1 MWLESLPQ
9 PQQKGASSCKDA
21 HIHMAFP
28 AWEATVRSSTCT
40 QGSGRLNQVASLRQ
54 TMEANHE
61 SLIPGPVLCDWP
73 IKSLFLPGLNASLS
87 MSTLASF
94 QDSVALSPFPVWL
107 GIVFSLPLC
116 PCNSHRTQ
124 QKLER
129 YALTALSCLCDTP
142 SHQRQH
148 QPITDCRH
156 RSAPQCPCR
165 LSHWRTFWNSE
176 PGLPKTQSCRD
187 QQ

>member
-1 MWLESLPQ
+1 MVGES
-9 PQQKGASSCKDA
+9 ASASAERGKFLKDA
-21 HIHMAFP
+21 CIHMALP

-61 SLIPGPVLCDWP
+61 GLIPGPVLCDWS

-87 MSTLASF
+87 MSIPRFLPGLCSTF
-94 QDSVALSPFPVWL
+94 PFPSVARHCFLPP
-107 GIVFSLPLC
+107 SLPLQL
-116 PCNSHRTQ
+116 TQ
-124 QKLER
+124 DPAK
-129 YALTALSCLCDTP
+129 AC
-142 SHQRQH
+142 HQRQH

-165 LSHWRTFWNSE
+165 LSYWRTFCNSE
-176 PGLPKTQSCRD
+176 PGLPETQSCRD